1 MYFHQAKTKKCVGQK
16 GFGEDNG
23 GGDDDN
29 RRRKG
34 GGELKKQEEKERA
47 IGKKLTCPV
56 ILPSKAHIPCPSLR
70 SFPFMFCSSSKDS
83 QSYNVNNSN

>member
-1 MYFHQAKTKKCVGQK
+1 MLYATCATRKKLTKMYFHQAKTKKCVGQK

-34 GGELKKQEEKERA
+34 GGELKKQKEKE
-47 IGKKLTCPV
+47 KQWKE
-56 ILPSKAHIPCPSLR
+56 
-70 SFPFMFCSSSKDS
+70 
-83 QSYNVNNSN
+83 N